1 MLLSQVYEFVDPPGY
16 VHYVT
21 LVIDSSHVSGIV
33 INGALLDPFGKRSW
47 SDIGGNS
54 GLVTTAVQ
62 LPDSGAVRLE
72 HQLGWSFGAYR
83 YSYIS
88 GQCAFAY
95 PAGAWFPPS
104 VSRLV
109 DE

>member
-1 MLLSQVYEFVDPPGY
+1 M
-16 VHYVT
+16 HYVT

-33 INGALLDPFGKRSW
+33 VNGALLDPFGKRTW

-62 LPDSGAVRLE
+62 LPESGTVRLE

-95 PAGAWFPPS
+95 PAGARFNS
-104 VSRLV
+104 QVSQII
-109 DE
+109 D